1 MNQPTPELLPCLHCG
16 SSEIVIRRVHAFWQG
31 EQNDQSYRN
40 VAVCCGCGAQGPA
53 FGHMSITGEK
63 TARQYW
69 NHRAP
74 SPVNAAL
81 RDALELS
88 IGAMKAQRRWMG
100 ERPSGMMPYEI
111 AVAMLIDAL
120 EMALEKARAAL
131 AAAKLLEQ

>member
-81 RDALELS
+81 RDALE
-88 IGAMKAQRRWMG
+88 
-100 ERPSGMMPYEI
+100 
-111 AVAMLIDAL
+111 DARASFDSL
-120 EMALEKARAAL
+120 AAEAEDNGWIEAAKIWSDSAAKMSAAL
-131 AAAKLLEQ
+131 AAAKLPEQ